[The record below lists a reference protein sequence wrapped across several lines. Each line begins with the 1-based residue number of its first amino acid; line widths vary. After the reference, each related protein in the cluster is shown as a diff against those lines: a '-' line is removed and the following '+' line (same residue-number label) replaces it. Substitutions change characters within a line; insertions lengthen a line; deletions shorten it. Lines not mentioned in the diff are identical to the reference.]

1 MSDFQKY
8 LDEAFSKINTSD
20 FSDSEH
26 ELFFLT
32 ILFII
37 FQIIFLSLFK
47 SFFLIIFVCFFSYF

>member
-1 MSDFQKY
+1 LRCKQIQKIAAQK
-8 LDEAFSKINTSD
+8 LSD

>member
-1 MSDFQKY
+1 LRCKQIKKIAAQK
-8 LDEAFSKINTSD
+8 LSD